1 MAKTKRIIGLTV
13 AIFTIL
19 AVCLLSACGKNDDG
33 NKTTSY
39 SLSISATA
47 MTLEV
52 GETDKLECRC
62 GDKKIIFTSSDEAIA
77 TVAEDGTITAV
88 SAGVAYVTAKA
99 EGTDEQKTCKVTVTK
114 SVYSVSLDKQSE
126 VNALKGTTLD
136 FTATVYKNGEA
147 STIAPEFS
155 VSPSGCAVSAKGNV
169 VRVTFSEVGVYTVKA
184 AYNGATATVT
194 VTVMESVVA

>member
-19 AVCLLSACGKNDDG
+19 AMCLLSACGKNDDG

-39 SLSISATA
+39 SLSISVTS

-62 GDKKIIFTSSDEAIA
+62 GEKKIVFTSLDKAIA
-77 TVAEDGTITAV
+77 TVSEDGTVTAV

-114 SVYSVSLDKQSE
+114 SVYLVALDKQSE
-126 VNALKGTTLD
+126 INALKGATLD
-136 FTATVYKNGEA
+136 FTATVYKNDEV
-147 STIAPEFS
+147 STLVPDFS
-155 VSPSGCAVSAKGNV
+155 VSPSGCAISAKGTV

-194 VTVMESVVA
+194 VTVTESIVE